1 MKKVLSKIQMV
12 DLVLLIPIVVAIVY
26 RFVRL

>member
-1 MKKVLSKIQMV
+1 MKKVLSKIQLV
-12 DLVLLIPIVVAIVY
+12 DLVLLIPLALAIAY